1 MGIFASD
8 LGLTTTL
15 TYIGTKSRKMMKLL
29 LACLAVFCATS
40 ALPQPRPKADSGLE
54 KEWSKWV
61 KDIEGIEK
69 KVENDLEKEVKKV
82 ENDLGNEVKK
92 EFKKMV
98 DFEEETRTL
107 FEDFIKESK
116 IEDYVKG
123 SKIKE
128 KITKTKLNIGF
139 SYIYLLHF

>member
-82 ENDLGNEVKK
+82 
-92 EFKKMV
+92 FKKMV

>member
-40 ALPQPRPKADSGLE
+40 ALPNPRPKADSGLE

-69 KVENDLEKEVKKV
+69 KVENDL
-82 ENDLGNEVKK
+82 GNEVKK

-98 DFEEETRTL
+98 DFEKETRTL

-123 SKIKE
+123 SETKE
-128 KITKTKLNIGF
+128 
-139 SYIYLLHF
+139 